1 MMIARQRSPAVVRA
15 RAPLRI
21 GLAGG
26 GTDVSPYCETHG
38 GAVMNVTIAR
48 YAYATL
54 ELTDDGKIVFEALD
68 RNERSIHDAAPHLDP
83 NGVLDL
89 HKGVYNRIVRDF
101 LDGRP
106 LSFRLRTS
114 ADAVAGSGLGSSSAL
129 VVAMVRAFVE
139 ALSLPLGDYE
149 LAHLAYLIERVD
161 LRLNGGKQDQYAAAF
176 GGFNFME
183 FYADDRVIVN
193 PLRIK
198 DWVACELEASMILY
212 FTGTSR
218 MSAEIIDEQSANVRA
233 GKQTSIEAMHALKN
247 EGLAMKH
254 HLLLGDFGGLVRT
267 VQAGWEAKKRMARSI
282 SNEAID
288 RVEAVAYKAGAYAG
302 KMSGAGGGG
311 FMFFLAPPEARQRV
325 IEALDELGGIA
336 SGCHF
341 TSQGA
346 TAWTVPT
353 ATAPRNAMSD
363 PRRF

>member
-1 MMIARQRSPAVVRA
+1 MVRA
-15 RAPLRI
+15 RAPLRL

-48 YAYATL
+48 FAYATL
-54 ELTDDGKIVFEALD
+54 ELTDDGRIVLEALD
-68 RNERSIHDAAPHLDP
+68 RGERSEHATSARLEPD
-83 NGVLDL
+83 GRLDL

-101 LDGRP
+101 LDGKP
-106 LSFRLRTS
+106 FSFRLRTS
-114 ADAVAGSGLGSSSAL
+114 ADAIAGSGLGSSSAL

-149 LAHLAYLIERVD
+149 LAHLAYVIERQD
-161 LRLNGGKQDQYAAAF
+161 LKLNGGKQDQYAAAF

-218 MSAEIIDEQSANVRA
+218 MSAEIIDEQSANVRN
-233 GKQTSIEAMHALKN
+233 GKLDSIEAMHALKS

-254 HLLLGDFGGLVRT
+254 HLLLGDFDGLVRT
-267 VQAGWEAKKRMARSI
+267 VQAGWEAKKRIARSI
-282 SNEAID
+282 SNATID
-288 RVEAVAYKAGAYAG
+288 RIEQVAYGAGAYAG

-311 FMFFLAPPEARQRV
+311 FMFFLAPPDARQRV
-325 IEALDELGGIA
+325 IEALDALGGTA

-341 TSQGA
+341 TYQGA
-346 TAWTVPT
+346 TAWTLPT
-353 ATAPRNAMSD
+353 GPA
-363 PRRF
+363 RRPG

>member
-1 MMIARQRSPAVVRA
+1 MMIGRQRAPSVVRA
-15 RAPLRI
+15 RAPLRL

-54 ELTDDGKIVFEALD
+54 ELTDDGRIVLEALD
-68 RNERSIHDAAPHLDP
+68 RGERFQQATAPHLETD
-83 NGVLDL
+83 GRLDL

-101 LDGRP
+101 LDDRP

-114 ADAVAGSGLGSSSAL
+114 ADAIAGSGLGSSSAL

-139 ALSLPLGDYE
+139 ALALPLGDYE
-149 LAHLAYLIERVD
+149 LAHLAYVIERQD
-161 LRLNGGKQDQYAAAF
+161 LKLNGGKQDQYAAAF

-183 FYADDRVIVN
+183 FYAEDRVIVN

-218 MSAEIIDEQSANVRA
+218 VSAEIIDEQSANVRD
-233 GKQTSIEAMHALKN
+233 GRPDSIEAMHSLKN
-247 EGLAMKH
+247 EGLAMKQ
-254 HLLLGDFGGLVRT
+254 HLLLGDFPGLART
-267 VQAGWEAKKRMARSI
+267 VQAGWEAKKRSARAI
-282 SNEAID
+282 SNAAVD
-288 RVEAVAYKAGAYAG
+288 RIEEIAYGAGAYAG

-311 FMFFLAPPEARQRV
+311 FMFFLAPPDARQRV
-325 IEALDELGGIA
+325 IEALNALGGQA

-341 TSQGA
+341 TYQGA
-346 TAWTVPT
+346 TAWTVPMEP
-353 ATAPRNAMSD
+353 A
-363 PRRF
+363 RRRE

>member
-1 MMIARQRSPAVVRA
+1 MNLPKPKLPSIVRA

-54 ELTDDGKIVFEALD
+54 ELTNDGMIVFEALD
-68 RNERSIHDAAPHLDP
+68 RGERSEHPSAAYIPPD
-83 NGVLDL
+83 GTLDL
-89 HKGVYNRIVRDF
+89 HKGVYNRIVADH

-114 ADAVAGSGLGSSSAL
+114 SDAIAGSGLGSSSAL
-129 VVAMVRAFVE
+129 VVAMVQAFAE
-139 ALSLPLGDYE
+139 ALSLTLGEYDV
-149 LAHLAYLIERVD
+149 AHLAYVVERLD

-198 DWVACELEASMILY
+198 DWVVCELEASMILY
-212 FTGTSR
+212 FTGKSR
-218 MSAEIIDEQSANVRA
+218 VSAAIIDEQSANVRQGNQA
-233 GKQTSIEAMHALKN
+233 SIEAMHALKG

-254 HLLLGDFGGLVRT
+254 HLLLGDFAGLVRA

-282 SNEAID
+282 SNETID
-288 RVEAVAYKAGAYAG
+288 RIEAVAYDAGAYAG

-311 FMFFLAPPEARQRV
+311 FMFFLAPPDARQRV
-325 IEALDELGGIA
+325 IRALDALGGTA
-336 SGCHF
+336 SGCQF
-341 TSQGA
+341 TFQGA
-346 TAWTVPT
+346 TAWSLPSPT
-353 ATAPRNAMSD
+353 SARRAAPEPSVR
-363 PRRF
+363 